1 MLLRAG
7 VNILP
12 GMENASFHGEMHSL
26 LFDLFILA
34 GEGLKDSNE
43 VRQLTFILLLDAA
56 GHDHSR
62 IIYNLNLST
71 VVT

>member
-1 MLLRAG
+1 MILRAG

-12 GMENASFHGEMHSL
+12 KTENAFFHGEI
-26 LFDLFILA
+26 FILA

-62 IIYNLNLST
+62 IIYK
-71 VVT
+71 